1 MDIILP
7 DDPTALAFGVL
18 LDPDAVET
26 NIVYF
31 DVDGARQSAAALSA
45 ALAQRGVLINPTGS
59 QRLRAVTNCEVSTS
73 DIEHVIGVVAEVMV
87 GERVLTAD

>member
-1 MDIILP
+1 MGWAKTHKHPEFTDKTIWEV
-7 DDPTALAFGVL
+7 F
-18 LDPDAVET
+18 E
-26 NIVYF
+26 
-31 DVDGARQSAAALSA
+31 
-45 ALAQRGVLINPTGS
+45 AQRGVLINPTGS